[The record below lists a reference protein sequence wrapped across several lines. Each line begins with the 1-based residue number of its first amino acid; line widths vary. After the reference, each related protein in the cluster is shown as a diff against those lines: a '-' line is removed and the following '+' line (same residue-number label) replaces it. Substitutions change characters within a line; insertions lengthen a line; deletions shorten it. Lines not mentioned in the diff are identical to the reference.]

1 MKRKRGGKIRFAVFL
16 AVLSITVIS
25 PAMSANL
32 IATPK
37 ITIEESWD
45 SNIFSTSDNTIS
57 DYITRATPG
66 LALSLETL
74 QTTII
79 LSGSLEYTRYS
90 SHTELNNRGT
100 TRYSLSVEKPLQF
113 SPRLSLQPT
122 VRFVESSD
130 SYRRNQLIAS
140 PVPGLPPSEV
150 VITAPTKTR
159 DLTGSLQL
167 TYLLNPKVDLGLTA
181 GGTKRTFLD
190 NNAAGVDSDTV
201 TGGASISYHFTPR
214 FSSGISINASYNT
227 FADNTDSRSNAAGI
241 TAKYIISEYYTFDA
255 TAGVDYLR
263 ETTLTGKDTNS
274 SPSGQFSLTYA
285 RKDFRASLIGSY
297 GLTGGGSFGVTTHR
311 GNIQFTLTD
320 QFAKGWWGDLTGSY
334 QINQSLD
341 TPRTEDIRTWNGNV
355 GLRYQA
361 AEWASFRLSGN
372 MNRQRARNS
381 IVGADLDRSSV
392 LLGLDLSKDYKLF

>member
-1 MKRKRGGKIRFAVFL
+1 MKREYRKTGFCAAFL
-16 AVLSITVIS
+16 VILSITAIS

-100 TRYSLSVEKPLQF
+100 TRYSLSVDKPLQF

-159 DLTGSLQL
+159 DLTGSLQMP
-167 TYLLNPKVDLGLTA
+167 YLLNPKVDLGLTA

-190 NNAAGVDSDTV
+190 NKAAGAVSDTV
-201 TGGASISYHFTPR
+201 TGGASISYHLTPR
-214 FSSGISINASYNT
+214 VSSGTSIHASYT
-227 FADNTDSRSNAAGI
+227 
-241 TAKYIISEYYTFDA
+241 
-255 TAGVDYLR
+255 
-263 ETTLTGKDTNS
+263 
-274 SPSGQFSLTYA
+274 
-285 RKDFRASLIGSY
+285 
-297 GLTGGGSFGVTTHR
+297 
-311 GNIQFTLTD
+311 
-320 QFAKGWWGDLTGSY
+320 
-334 QINQSLD
+334 
-341 TPRTEDIRTWNGNV
+341 
-355 GLRYQA
+355 
-361 AEWASFRLSGN
+361 
-372 MNRQRARNS
+372 
-381 IVGADLDRSSV
+381 
-392 LLGLDLSKDYKLF
+392 